1 MKGQAFI
8 TIKDKNGNIK
18 YSGKHNNQITDIF
31 KKSMQQYLN
40 DLPWL
45 ESNCTP
51 PTREAADFQGITLH
65 SEDLTDELNMK
76 PILLTGGTSAKGS
89 RDWHYTAAINAV
101 IEESKISTSWS
112 WAIEE
117 PLSIKS
123 LALCNEKFV
132 GNADRIEPFYGF
144 VSNKGFAW
152 RTSSFSIKKGY
163 IKEQTANLTKLRK
176 RRAVA
181 NIQVEQSAGGVTYNN
196 EYVIAYQN
204 VFYVLSMEDWL
215 GGITTSENESKA
227 LRSFNYSQFNG
238 AFYSDSYFK
247 ILSTAAKDYIIT
259 HYNNSYDNLA
269 VYELPRLINTGM
281 FEPVAIFSSE
291 RIGSSSFTKGTQT
304 SDGCILYLND
314 DKQFIITV
322 KNDGTIDGRNVV
334 LRGTAYDG
342 STSTIPRQ
350 IAACPRTINQSYIV
364 NYGANFNVAQKPIF
378 AHTTI
383 LNLEA
388 PITVEAGDIL
398 NITYEITATE

>member
-18 YSGKHNNQITDIF
+18 YNGKHNNQITDIF

-89 RDWHYTAAINAV
+89 RDWHYAAAINAV
-101 IEESKISTSWS
+101 VEESKISTSWS

-132 GNADRIEPFYGF
+132 GSTDRAVLFAGL

-152 RTSSFSIKKGY
+152 YTYYNGYGY
-163 IKEQTANLTKLRK
+163 IKEQAADLTKLRK
-176 RRAVA
+176 KRTYTEPIILRT
-181 NIQVEQSAGGVTYNN
+181 SGGVTYNE
-196 EYVIAYQN
+196 EYVTQN
-204 VFYVLSMEDWL
+204 KKTIYVLPMKDWL
-215 GGITTSENESKA
+215 KGVSSSEYATKA
-227 LRSFNYSQFNG
+227 LRSFSASQFNG
-238 AFYSDSYFK
+238 MYAPSAYDFK
-247 ILSTAAKDYIIT
+247 ILSTAAKDYIIAF
-259 HYNNSYDNLA
+259 YNSSNNIA
-269 VYELPRLINTGM
+269 IYELPRSASSET
-281 FEPVAIFSSE
+281 FEPIKVFENTAAGFEAGCQFSDSV
-291 RIGSSSFTKGTQT
+291 
-304 SDGCILYLND
+304 ILYKSSD
-314 DKQFIITV
+314 TQFIISI
-322 KNDGTIDGRNVV
+322 KSDGSVDGRSFP
-334 LRGTAYDG
+334 LRYVGVISSSNSG
-342 STSTIPRQ
+342 RP
-350 IAACPRTINQSYIV
+350 IAACPRTANQSYIV
-364 NYGANFNVAQKPIF
+364 NYGLDNDVAQKPIF
-378 AHTTI
+378 AHTTM

-398 NITYEITATE
+398 NITYEITATA

>member
-18 YSGKHNNQITDIF
+18 YNGKHNNQITDIF

-51 PTREAADFQGITLH
+51 PTREASDFQGITLH

-89 RDWHYTAAINAV
+89 RDWHYAAAISAIV
-101 IEESKISTSWS
+101 EESKISTSWS

-123 LALCNEKFV
+123 LALCNESFV
-132 GNADRIEPFYGF
+132 GDTDKIVQFAGF
-144 VSNKGFAW
+144 VSNKGFGW
-152 RTSSFSIKKGY
+152 FLNDNSKGY
-163 IKEQTANLTKLRK
+163 AKKQVADLTKLRK
-176 RRAVA
+176 SNKGGISRTGF
-181 NIQVEQSAGGVTYNN
+181 SYGGVTYNE
-196 EYVIAYQN
+196 EYVLRGENTILT
-204 VFYVLSMEDWL
+204 LSLEDYFKP
-215 GGITTSENESKA
+215 TKSEEFEAKA
-227 LRSFNYSQFNG
+227 LRSFNISQFNG
-238 AFYSDSYFK
+238 AYQPSSYFR

-259 HYNNSYDNLA
+259 FYNSSYDNIA
-269 VYELPRLINTGM
+269 IYEFPRSASSET
-281 FEPVAIFSSE
+281 FEPIKVFE
-291 RIGSSSFTKGTQT
+291 NIGTHSYSMYEGCQV
-304 SDGCILYLND
+304 SDSVILNKD
-314 DKQFIITV
+314 ADTQFIISI
-322 KNDGTIDGRNVV
+322 KSDGSVDGRLLP
-334 LRGTAYDG
+334 LRAIGTRMYDIRLM
-342 STSTIPRQ
+342 TT
-350 IAACPRTINQSYIV
+350 CPRTINQSYIV
-364 NYGANFNVAQKPIF
+364 NYGAGNTTAQKPIF

-383 LNLEA
+383 LNLET

>member
-18 YSGKHNNQITDIF
+18 YNGKHNNQITDIF

-51 PTREAADFQGITLH
+51 PTRAAADFQGITLH

-101 IEESKISTSWS
+101 VEESKISTSWS
-112 WAIEE
+112 WAIED

-123 LALCNEKFV
+123 LALCNERFV
-132 GNADRIEPFYGF
+132 GSTSLTGPFYGF

-152 RTSSFSIKKGY
+152 GRSATSGY
-163 IKEQTANLTKLRK
+163 VKTDNPDLSKLRK
-176 RRAVA
+176 KRQKTSI
-181 NIQVEQSAGGVTYNN
+181 NYSYYYGGVTYNQEFVTYSN
-196 EYVIAYQN
+196 SKI
-204 VFYVLSMEDWL
+204 YVLSLEDWL
-215 GGITTSENESKA
+215 GGITTSEYESKA
-227 LRSFNYSQFNG
+227 LRSFSASQFNG
-238 AFYSDSYFK
+238 KYQSYFR
-247 ILSTAAKDYIIT
+247 ILSTATKDYIIT
-259 HYNNSYDNLA
+259 FYNYYASIA
-269 VYELPRLINTGM
+269 IYELPRSASLETFEPIKVFENINTND
-281 FEPVAIFSSE
+281 SSM
-291 RIGSSSFTKGTQT
+291 RAGCQI
-304 SDGCILYLND
+304 SDSVILYKSSD
-314 DKQFIITV
+314 TQFIISI
-322 KNDGTIDGRNVV
+322 KSDGSFDGR
-334 LRGTAYDG
+334 LFPLG
-342 STSTIPRQ
+342 SVGETSTTSTYSRP

-364 NYGANFNVAQKPIF
+364 NYGEDNDVAQKPIF

-398 NITYEITATE
+398 NITYEITATAE